1 MKRTLAYLE
10 KGILP
15 ISLRFDSD
23 RRCISYGSIFE
34 KLTPTLRHGSMI
46 HDIFSLIAP
55 EHLETIAAGINHNVV
70 LEIKKNSLRLK
81 GECQLLEDH

>member
-1 MKRTLAYLE
+1 
-10 KGILP
+10 
-15 ISLRFDSD
+15 
-23 RRCISYGSIFE
+23 
-34 KLTPTLRHGSMI
+34 MI